1 MPQFAEADLSIYR
14 DLRDRPAAFRLGNL
28 DKTLRVVRKKR
39 RLFRRGVRARSA
51 MWTITREE
59 DTLFEQR
66 QHGWFSPVSEGW
78 SRMKRR
84 MSHGRMMA
92 VQTAAA
98 LVFYCLTPIYATTT
112 LAGILYGLIH
122 GLGLGERL
130 TWVEWVI
137 VSPIVYVTWLNS
149 FLIACAIDIQAWRLL
164 FGFRKHRR
172 LATNGSFRD
181 WVQCHLLLVSYM
193 RERIVWHLPLT
204 QSYLGIEGLRLL
216 VLWSGAPSAHVGRG
230 SYLFAL
236 LYDPDLTEIGEDAIL
251 GSDSFVT
258 AHAVNVNLDGS
269 KVFVTAP
276 VKIGPRTVIGGGCR
290 IDLGTRIGC
299 DSIVEPLSYVAPY
312 TIIGDRE
319 VWGGNP
325 ARFLRNRF
333 EASTDATPIE
343 AVSRQIGVTVDDES
357 LRQVVATALDLPP
370 NSVTPNFTA
379 ADCSAWDSLG
389 QMAIAAGLHD
399 RFGITVPAETSF
411 RMKSMDDLRQ
421 LLRGT
426 AWSVETRVNSAAD
439 SFALP
444 DDPELLPLLD
454 HEQVTRALASSVTRS
469 VTEGERFNDSHHN
482 GVDAALALADASGYG
497 VSPLISREPV
507 SVVIAATF
515 VAEPVASSLKVWSRA
530 FGIPVDVQFAG
541 FNQVQQCLMT
551 PGSEFHQN
559 TSGLNVVLARPEDLL
574 GGSEPESLDAANS
587 LLSAIASFAKSAPG
601 TLVVGTLPPVVSSFV
616 TADRRTAEA
625 LRANWRN
632 RLAEIDGIR
641 TLDFDEIVEQIGI
654 NAAGQADLEVI
665 ARSPYTPRVYQELGI
680 AIARVVRQQRVAP
693 AKVIALD
700 ADGVLWGGVLGEDG
714 LTGIH
719 LSGDYPGRGFQL
731 FQKQVL
737 ELKRRGCLLVI
748 VSRNHEEDVW
758 RVFEQHPEMILK
770 REDITA
776 ARINWQPKSENL
788 RELAAELNL
797 GLDAFVFVDD
807 DPANRAEVGAN
818 APGVTVLPLPT
829 DASLYCRTLAQL
841 WRFDTPHITTEDQN
855 RGAMMQAEQ
864 QRQQQKKGT
873 GDLASYLRSLQL
885 RAEMRLASPA
895 ELPRVAQLTQK
906 TNQFNLSLKRR
917 SLAEV
922 QALLPTH
929 SIYVVEAADRFGDYG
944 LIGVCILGRNG
955 AQPNEF
961 VLDTFL
967 MSCRALGRGIEEA
980 ILQSLRTIVAQ
991 HGSQRLI
998 APFVEGPRN
1007 QPFRDFLS
1015 RSGLTE
1021 RSAGEFELTSEIDLV
1036 WPDHIAWRSIETEA
1050 ARSAA

>member
-1 MPQFAEADLSIYR
+1 
-14 DLRDRPAAFRLGNL
+14 
-28 DKTLRVVRKKR
+28 
-39 RLFRRGVRARSA
+39 
-51 MWTITREE
+51 
-59 DTLFEQR
+59 
-66 QHGWFSPVSEGW
+66 
-78 SRMKRR
+78 MKRR

-149 FLIACAIDIQAWRLL
+149 FLIASAIDIQAWRLL
-164 FGFRKHRR
+164 FGFRKHRH

-290 IDLGTRIGC
+290 VDLGTRIGC
-299 DSIVEPLSYVAPY
+299 DSIVESLSYVAPY

-333 EASTDATPIE
+333 EDSTDATPIE
-343 AVSRQIGVTVDDES
+343 AVSLQIGVTVDDES
-357 LRQVVATALDLPP
+357 LRQVVATALDLPL
-370 NSVTPNFTA
+370 NSVTPNFTT

-411 RMKSMDDLRQ
+411 RRQ

-426 AWSVETRVNSAAD
+426 ASSGETRVNAAAD

-454 HEQVTRALASSVTRS
+454 HEQVTRALASQES
-469 VTEGERFNDSHHN
+469 NN
-482 GVDAALALADASGYG
+482 AANAS
-497 VSPLISREPV
+497 ISREPM

-574 GGSEPESLDAANS
+574 GGSEPESLDAAKS

-601 TLVVGTLPPVVSSFV
+601 TLVVGTLPPVVSSCV

-654 NAAGQADLEVI
+654 SAAGRADMEVI

-748 VSRNHEEDVW
+748 VSRNQEEDVW

-776 ARINWQPKSENL
+776 ARINWRPKSENL

-864 QRQQQKKGT
+864 QRQQQKEGT

-917 SLAEV
+917 SLTEV

-991 HGSQRLI
+991 HGGQRLI
-998 APFVEGPRN
+998 APFVEGP
-1007 QPFRDFLS
+1007 
-1015 RSGLTE
+1015 
-1021 RSAGEFELTSEIDLV
+1021 
-1036 WPDHIAWRSIETEA
+1036 
-1050 ARSAA
+1050 

>member
-1 MPQFAEADLSIYR
+1 
-14 DLRDRPAAFRLGNL
+14 
-28 DKTLRVVRKKR
+28 
-39 RLFRRGVRARSA
+39 
-51 MWTITREE
+51 
-59 DTLFEQR
+59 
-66 QHGWFSPVSEGW
+66 
-78 SRMKRR
+78 MKRR
-84 MSHGRMMA
+84 MSHGLMMA

-98 LVFYCLTPIYATTT
+98 LVFYCTTPLIATTV
-112 LAGILYGLIH
+112 LAGILYVLIH

-130 TWVEWVI
+130 TWVGWVI
-137 VSPIVYVTWLNS
+137 LSPIVYVTWLNS
-149 FLIACAIDIQAWRLL
+149 FLIVCAIDIQTWRLL
-164 FGFRKHRR
+164 LGFRKHRR
-172 LATNGSFRD
+172 LTTNGGLRD
-181 WVQCHLLLVSYM
+181 WIQCHLLLVSYM

-204 QSYLGIEGLRLL
+204 QSYLGVEGLRLL

-299 DSIVEPLSYVAPY
+299 DAIVEPLSYVAPY
-312 TIIGDRE
+312 TNIGDRE

-325 ARFLRNRF
+325 ARFLRKRF
-333 EASTDATPIE
+333 EESTDATPIE
-343 AVSRQIGVTVDDES
+343 AVSLQIGVTVDDES
-357 LRQVVATALDLPP
+357 LRQVVATALDLPL

-399 RFGITVPAETSF
+399 RFGITVPTETSF
-411 RMKSMDDLRQ
+411 RLKSMDDLRQ
-421 LLRGT
+421 LLSGT
-426 AWSVETRVNSAAD
+426 TGSAQTHKSAHAKNATD
-439 SFALP
+439 SFVP
-444 DDPELLPLLD
+444 SGDPELLPLFD
-454 HEQVTRALASSVTRS
+454 HEQVTRALASR
-469 VTEGERFNDSHHN
+469 ELNN
-482 GVDAALALADASGYG
+482 AAN
-497 VSPLISREPV
+497 VSISREAV

-541 FNQVQQCLMT
+541 FNQIQQCLMT

-574 GGSEPESLDAANS
+574 GGSEPESLDAAKS

-616 TADRRTAEA
+616 TADRRTAET

-632 RLAEIDGIR
+632 RLAEIDDIR

-654 NAAGQADLEVI
+654 SAAGRADLEVI

-719 LSGDYPGRGFQL
+719 LSGDHPGRGFQL

-748 VSRNHEEDVW
+748 VSRNQEEDVW

-776 ARINWQPKSENL
+776 ARINWRPKSENL

-807 DPANRAEVGAN
+807 DPANRAEVAAN
-818 APGVTVLPLPT
+818 APGITVLPLPT
-829 DASLYCRTLAQL
+829 DVSLYCRTLSQL

-855 RGAMMQAEQ
+855 RAAMMQAEQ
-864 QRQQQKKGT
+864 QRQQQKAGT
-873 GDLASYLRSLQL
+873 NDLASYLQSLQL

-906 TNQFNLSLKRR
+906 TNQFNSSLKRR
-917 SLAEV
+917 SLSELQSLTA
-922 QALLPTH
+922 TH
-929 SIYVVEAADRFGDYG
+929 SIFVIEAADRFGDYG
-944 LIGVCILGRNG
+944 LIGVAILTRDV
-955 AQPNEF
+955 ARPHESI
-961 VLDTFL
+961 VDTLL
-967 MSCRALGRGIEEA
+967 MSCRALGRGIEDA
-980 ILQSLRTIVAQ
+980 VLHGLTNVVAS
-991 HGSQRLI
+991 GGGQRLI
-998 APFVEGPRN
+998 IPTVDGPRN
-1007 QPFRDFLS
+1007 QPCLDFLK
-1015 RSGLTE
+1015 RAVPTLRT
-1021 RSAGEFELTSEIDLV
+1021 AGEFELDAVVGRSLPE
-1036 WPDHIAWRSIETEA
+1036 HIEWNGPTLLAERRVA
-1050 ARSAA
+1050 